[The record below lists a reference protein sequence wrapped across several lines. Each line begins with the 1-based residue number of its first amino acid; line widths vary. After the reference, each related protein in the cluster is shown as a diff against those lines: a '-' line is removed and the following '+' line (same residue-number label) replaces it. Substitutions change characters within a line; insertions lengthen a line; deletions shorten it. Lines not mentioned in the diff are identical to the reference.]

1 MSSEIVN
8 VMRAERTPKKW
19 FQISR
24 KTCQDKTLSFEALGM
39 LSYLLSHDDN
49 WRPIAKDL
57 QRIGCGRDRA
67 YRIMNELI
75 EKGYMTRSVSRNAMG
90 HIAQIDYVVYE
101 EPLTEKPYT
110 ANPDTDKPD
119 TAQPYT
125 ENTDNY
131 LKENVLEKEV
141 TRKRV
146 NKKNTSNA
154 DTPKKEILP
163 AKEKNLSPVGE
174 AVASEISQPLEANK
188 NQPEEDNATEVKTP
202 SKANDYQLMIRAIMY
217 MLASPD
223 SRKYVKYADAS
234 AQGLAKA
241 VEPQLTGRAKKGERA
256 EYKLD
261 TPMTPLEVI
270 DFAKW
275 YENQARLLDW
285 KQLHPPM
292 TASTLH
298 DRVLEYRQTT
308 RHAENLERA
317 QGILDKLAVIGM
329 AQPEATI
336 SPVPSVEAE
345 EIKYVPAQDIEDLLA
360 GFKAR
365 MSS

>member
-1 MSSEIVN
+1 MPSIPSKDIVN
-8 VMRAERTPKKW
+8 IRVAKKDGE
-19 FQISR
+19 FFLLSR
-24 KTCQDKTLSFEALGM
+24 KTCQDKTLSYEALGM
-39 LSYLLSHDDN
+39 LAYLMSHTDD
-49 WRPIAKDL
+49 WRPIVSDL
-57 QRIGCGRDRA
+57 QREKSCGRDRV

-75 EKGYMTRSVSRNAMG
+75 EKGFMTRTITRNEKG

-110 ANPDTDKPD
+110 DKPD
-119 TAQPYT
+119 TAKPDT

-131 LKENVLEKEV
+131 LKKNVLEKEG

-146 NKKNTSNA
+146 NKRNSSNA
-154 DTPKKEILP
+154 DTTKKELP
-163 AKEKNLSPVGE
+163 SAKEKNLSPVGE
-174 AVASEISQPLEANK
+174 AVASEITQPLEAK
-188 NQPEEDNATEVKTP
+188 NQPEADNTPEVKTP

-223 SRKYVKYADAS
+223 SRRHIDYSNVS

-241 VEPQLTGRAKKGERA
+241 VEPQLTGRAKKKERA
-256 EYKLD
+256 EYKLE
-261 TPMTPLEVI
+261 TPMTPVEVI

-275 YENQARLLDW
+275 YENQARLLEW

-298 DRVLEYRQTT
+298 DRVLEYRQSP
-308 RHAENLERA
+308 RYPEHLERA
-317 QGILDKLAVIGM
+317 QGILDKLAVIGI

-345 EIKYVPAQDIEDLLA
+345 EPKYVPAQAIDDLFA
-360 GFKAR
+360 GLKAK